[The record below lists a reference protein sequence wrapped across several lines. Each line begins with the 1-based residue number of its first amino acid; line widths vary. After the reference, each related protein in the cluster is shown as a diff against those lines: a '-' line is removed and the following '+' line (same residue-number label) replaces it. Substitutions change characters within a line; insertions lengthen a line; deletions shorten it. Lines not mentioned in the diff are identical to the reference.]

1 MSFAVADAALEV
13 LSWRLYVY
21 SVPLLPSA
29 QAIATQLMGVNL
41 GPDDET
47 TYALEAGGFGLGSSG
62 SGSAGGL
69 SGGSL
74 GAALQQESSRLGR
87 SEPSVDEIA
96 SSFSSLD
103 AFAQSAEGVDAIAS
117 SEGSSGAPGSLE
129 EMLKAE
135 QEAIAAGASDARGT
149 GGGEAMGGGVGGG
162 AEMMPRHEGHRDELC
177 QYHMAGAV

>member
-1 MSFAVADAALEV
+1 
-13 LSWRLYVY
+13 
-21 SVPLLPSA
+21 
-29 QAIATQLMGVNL
+29 MGVNL
-41 GPDDET
+41 GPDEE
-47 TYALEAGGFGLGSSG
+47 TYALEVGGFGLGSSG

-69 SGGSL
+69 SGSSL

-135 QEAIAAGASDARGT
+135 QDAITAGPAEEVAGG
-149 GGGEAMGGGVGGG
+149 GGGEAMGGG
-162 AEMMPRHEGHRDELC
+162 AEMMPRHDGHRDELC
-177 QYHMAGAV
+177 QYHMAGATCGFR

>member
-1 MSFAVADAALEV
+1 
-13 LSWRLYVY
+13 
-21 SVPLLPSA
+21 
-29 QAIATQLMGVNL
+29 MGVNL
-41 GPDDET
+41 GPDEE
-47 TYALEAGGFGLGSSG
+47 TYALEVGGFGLGSSG
-62 SGSAGGL
+62 SGSGGGL
-69 SGGSL
+69 SGSSL

-129 EMLKAE
+129 EMLKSE
-135 QEAIAAGASDARGT
+135 QDAG
-149 GGGEAMGGGVGGG
+149 GGGEAMGGG

-177 QYHMAGAV
+177 QYHMAGAICGCR

>member
-1 MSFAVADAALEV
+1 
-13 LSWRLYVY
+13 
-21 SVPLLPSA
+21 
-29 QAIATQLMGVNL
+29 MGVNL
-41 GPDDET
+41 GPDEE
-47 TYALEAGGFGLGSSG
+47 TYALEVGGFGLDSS

-69 SGGSL
+69 SGSSL

-129 EMLKAE
+129 DMLKAE
-135 QEAIAAGASDARGT
+135 QDAIVVGPAEGRVAD
-149 GGGEAMGGGVGGG
+149 GGGEAIGGG

-177 QYHMAGAV
+177 QYHMAGAFCGCRCQPADLIITACLQATVRTV